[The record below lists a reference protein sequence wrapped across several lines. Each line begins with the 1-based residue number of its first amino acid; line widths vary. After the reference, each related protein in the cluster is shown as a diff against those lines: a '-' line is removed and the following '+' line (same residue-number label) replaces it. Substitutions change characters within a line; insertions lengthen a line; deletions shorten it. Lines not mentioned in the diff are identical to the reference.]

1 VLVTGNDRDYFG
13 TNNTRNDSL
22 VIETENLRTLQITR
36 QQNYG
41 TSKLDYRSVLWT
53 S

>member
-1 VLVTGNDRDYFG
+1 VIVTGNDRNYFG
-13 TNNTRNDSL
+13 TSNTRNDSL
-22 VIETENLRTLQITR
+22 MIETENHRTLQITR

-41 TSKLDYRSVLWT
+41 TSKLDYRSLLWT